1 MWNPVPLLSLAIVIF
16 IFTWAEVCSQSQLNT
31 FLSGNVQTFGIYFHH
46 MNFSQSTKE
55 RSAVKHLLKVINP
68 LILHNLSYYLDVEQ
82 FLVASNSATEASVF
96 KLVLPD
102 CDIHDTGNPM
112 CSVIRLS
119 LSAENLI
126 FFSSQPE
133 YSMHVSTS

>member
-1 MWNPVPLLSLAIVIF
+1 
-16 IFTWAEVCSQSQLNT
+16 
-31 FLSGNVQTFGIYFHH
+31 

-82 FLVASNSATEASVF
+82 FLVASNSATEASIF

-102 CDIHDTGNPM
+102 CDIHDTGKPM

-119 LSAENLI
+119 LSAENLN
-126 FFSSQPE
+126 FFHHSL
-133 YSMHVSTS
+133 STPCMSVYRNSNQIVNKFEIKKILLIQ